1 MSETYTKAYFKKDY
15 DNLNTQGKTCIL
27 LISVG
32 QRYHEGGKLSSTISL
47 INQSQFAKC
56 HIVVA
61 DTLQRH
67 NSGSNY
73 NLALESGSAWIER
86 NMSIINQ
93 LQMKYKII
101 RWDEC
106 LSADGYDDYKQ
117 VVEKEYS
124 HNSVYKDAINN
135 TISYFLERNKASNPN
150 FNEEKEFDSCLTYLL
165 EECPIIMPMW
175 ARDGY
180 DFIIYPKQQTDAMNT
195 TYKLFVE
202 NKYPEKAKW
211 LALRFK
217 EKFLKE
223 VA

>member
-1 MSETYTKAYFKKDY
+1 MSKTYTKAYFKKDY
-15 DNLNTQGKTCIL
+15 SILNTQGKTCIL

-32 QRYHEGGKLSSTISL
+32 QRYHEGEKLSSTISL
-47 INQSQFAKC
+47 INQSKFMSC

-67 NSGSNY
+67 NAGSNY
-73 NLALESGSAWIER
+73 NSALKSGSDWIER
-86 NMSIINQ
+86 NMPIINQ
-93 LQMKYKII
+93 LQMKYQII
-101 RWDEC
+101 RWDTC
-106 LSADGYDDYKQ
+106 LNANDYHHYKNMI
-117 VVEKEYS
+117 EKEYYQ
-124 HNSVYKDAINN
+124 NSVYNAAINN
-135 TISYFLERNKASNPN
+135 TISYFLDRNKASNPN

-175 ARDGY
+175 AKDGY
-180 DFIIYPKQQTDAMNT
+180 DFIIYPKQQTEAMNA

-223 VA
+223 IA

>member
-15 DNLNTQGKTCIL
+15 DNLNTENKTCIL

-32 QRYHEGGKLSSTISL
+32 QRYHEGEKLSSTISL
-47 INQSQFAKC
+47 INQSRFANC

-67 NSGSNY
+67 NADSNY
-73 NLALESGSAWIER
+73 NLALESGSDWIER
-86 NMSIINQ
+86 NMPIINQ
-93 LQMKYKII
+93 LQMKHKII

-106 LSADGYDDYKQ
+106 LSADGYDTYKHM
-117 VVEKEYS
+117 VEKEY
-124 HNSVYKDAINN
+124 HQNSVYNDAVNN
-135 TISYFLERNKASNPN
+135 TISYFLERNKANNPN

-202 NKYPEKAKW
+202 DKYPEKAKW

-217 EKFLKE
+217 DKFLKA